1 MHLLQ
6 GARPAR
12 EMLRDSKDFKDASTL
27 KIERASPFAAMDSF
41 RSQSL
46 DDALATRILVL
57 DGAMGT
63 MLQARRPTTADYGGP
78 GLHGCN
84 ENLCRTHPDW
94 ILEIHRAYLD
104 AGADIIETN
113 SFQGSSI
120 VLAEFGLERE
130 THDLNC
136 AAARLA
142 RQAADEFSTSSKPRF
157 VAGAIGPTTKSLTL
171 RGDITFGE
179 LRDSYYGQA
188 RALVEGG
195 VDLLLF
201 ETAFDTRNVKAG
213 LLALQKLERDL
224 DQRIPLMVSATIER
238 WGTMLAG
245 QAVDAFYVSVSHMD
259 LVSIGLNCATGPE
272 LMTDSLRTLAQMAST
287 RISCHPNA
295 GLPDDDGKYP
305 QTPELFA
312 RQLERFVRHGW
323 LNIVGGCCGTTP
335 AHIRALAQ
343 MADGQPPR
351 TVDTA
356 TRRAY

>member
-1 MHLLQ
+1 MD
-6 GARPAR
+6 
-12 EMLRDSKDFKDASTL
+12 MLRW
-27 KIERASPFAAMDSF
+27 
-41 RSQSL
+41 QSL
-46 DDALATRILVL
+46 YDALATRILVL

-78 GLHGCN
+78 GLDGCN

-94 ILEIHRAYLD
+94 ILDIHCAYLD
-104 AGADIIETN
+104 AGADIVETN

-120 VLAEFGLERE
+120 VLADFGLEQHSHE
-130 THDLNC
+130 LNV

-142 RQAADEFSTSSKPRF
+142 RQAADEFSTASTPRF
-157 VAGAIGPTTKSLTL
+157 VAGSIGPTTKSLTL
-171 RGDITFGE
+171 RGDVTFGE

-213 LLALQKLERDL
+213 LIAVQELAHDL
-224 DQRIPLMVSATIER
+224 GLRIPLMLSATIDR
-238 WGTMLAG
+238 SGRMLAG
-245 QAVDAFYVSVSHMD
+245 QAVDAWWASIAHAD
-259 LVSIGLNCATGPE
+259 LVSVGVNCATGPD
-272 LMTDSLRTLAQMAST
+272 LMTDGIRTLAQMATT

-295 GLPDDDGKYP
+295 GLPDTEGHYLE
-305 QTPELFA
+305 TPESFA
-312 RQLERFVRHGW
+312 GHLEKFVRHGW

-351 TVDTA
+351 TVDTP
-356 TRRAY
+356 TRRA